1 MGCGDTH
8 LKSQRWRGNIKSLRS
23 LGYPKKKK
31 KKTSKHA
38 EEEGKKEKGDCYV
51 VRSFGTKDY
60 SLIALICASIL
71 RKEK

>member
-1 MGCGDTH
+1 VERKHQEFKVPG
-8 LKSQRWRGNIKSLRS
+8 LPK
-23 LGYPKKKK
+23 KKKK